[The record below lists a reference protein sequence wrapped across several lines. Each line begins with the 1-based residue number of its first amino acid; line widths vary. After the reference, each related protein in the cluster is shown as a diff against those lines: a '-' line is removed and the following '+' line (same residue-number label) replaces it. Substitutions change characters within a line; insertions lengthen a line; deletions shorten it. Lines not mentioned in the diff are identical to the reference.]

1 MKALLTL
8 LVTAF
13 TVISAQADE
22 GRVLMNASTSLK
34 ENECVF
40 RQSNIREKKIAALLE
55 YDYIINSCD
64 AKPTSALI
72 IWADHMKQGYCA
84 YDLVQKMSGYTLAR
98 VMKPCSTQQVEPE
111 FRVDTFNDEEI
122 MAMPPALEEVQ
133 AQPKPKPKAPVVVK
147 KAIPK
152 KVAPEEKQQN
162 AKAEKDNE
170 DTPEIKNY
178 IPPAV
183 DQDF

>member
-40 RQSNIREKKIAALLE
+40 RQSNIREKKIAALLD

-64 AKPTSALI
+64 AKPISALI

-98 VMKPCSTQQVEPE
+98 VMKPCPTQQAEPE
-111 FRVDTFNDEEI
+111 FKVDNINDEEI
-122 MAMPPALEEVQ
+122 MAMPPGPQEEEEEEQV
-133 AQPKPKPKAPVVVK
+133 QPKKVVK
-147 KAIPK
+147 QKITK
-152 KVAPEEKQQN
+152 KVAPEEQQQN
-162 AKAEKDNE
+162 AKDEKDNE

>member
-8 LVTAF
+8 IVTAF

-22 GRVLMNASTSLK
+22 GRVLMNASASLK

-98 VMKPCSTQQVEPE
+98 VMKPCPTQQAEPE
-111 FRVDTFNDEEI
+111 FKVDTINDEEI
-122 MAMPPALEEVQ
+122 MAMPPALQDEPEQ
-133 AQPKPKPKAPVVVK
+133 APPKKVVK
-147 KAIPK
+147 QKITK
-152 KVAPEEKQQN
+152 KVAPKETQQK
-162 AKAEKDNE
+162 AKDEKDNKA
-170 DTPEIKNY
+170 TPEIKNY